1 MSATTGYVPGS
12 SRALVLGP
20 VVALLGEHDDSP
32 TVTALW
38 EAVAEGAPLTA
49 LLSVVMRDGLEHLPA
64 FALAS
69 VSDGQVHAFVHGDVE
84 VSVETTDGEVRTQ
97 DGRRISTWSEVVVDD
112 AARITLREAGADPA
126 GPALPLIGGVVLAAA
141 VTVDVPGPRDLLDT
155 AGAADEVEEPTAVV
169 GSAVSAPAP
178 SPAGPPPGVPD
189 PPVLPETPAAVLG
202 VADEAGP
209 GDEDDL
215 DELDIDTGLDG
226 LDGAD
231 GRTVLSSELVE
242 IRRRLPHWPD
252 DEVPG
257 PFPLPGTS
265 ADPDRRVARLVLSS
279 GVVVAL
285 DRRVLLGRS
294 PMVSRAADTGEV
306 PRLVTVESPHRDI
319 SRTHAEVRMTEDG
332 VEVTDLHSTNGVY
345 LETEGRGV
353 ERLAPGEP
361 TVVAP
366 EAVVDIG
373 DGVSF
378 VVELD

>member
-1 MSATTGYVPGS
+1 
-12 SRALVLGP
+12 
-20 VVALLGEHDDSP
+20 
-32 TVTALW
+32 
-38 EAVAEGAPLTA
+38 
-49 LLSVVMRDGLEHLPA
+49 
-64 FALAS
+64 
-69 VSDGQVHAFVHGDVE
+69 
-84 VSVETTDGEVRTQ
+84 
-97 DGRRISTWSEVVVDD
+97 
-112 AARITLREAGADPA
+112 
-126 GPALPLIGGVVLAAA
+126 
-141 VTVDVPGPRDLLDT
+141 
-155 AGAADEVEEPTAVV
+155 
-169 GSAVSAPAP
+169 
-178 SPAGPPPGVPD
+178 VPD
-189 PPVLPETPAAVLG
+189 PPVPPEPSSAAL
-202 VADEAGP
+202 ASE
-209 GDEDDL
+209 DEDDL

-257 PFPLPGTS
+257 PFPIPGTS
-265 ADPDRRVARLVLSS
+265 ADPDRKVARLVLSS